1 MSVPVYIYLP
11 ALVSH
16 SHISVRL
23 KHSGNILQMSE
34 HVLTTTITLKA
45 AGQFNDRLKIAYF
58 FYRSIKCLKCSK

>member
-1 MSVPVYIYLP
+1 MSVTVYMIYLP

-34 HVLTTTITLKA
+34 HVLTITMITLKA
-45 AGQFNDRLKIAYF
+45 PGQFNDRLKIAY
-58 FYRSIKCLKCSK
+58 RL